1 MSLRILVSTI
11 LLLLLGGVA
20 SAQQYQV
27 HSWES
32 FEEGQLSDRVIRG
45 HFADESTVQVKPV
58 TGVGLPQQVLTASA
72 RLELGNGLLE
82 FAPTSERPHLSI
94 FTPVS
99 LDRRNLGTRGSAL
112 YQADFYFPPAGEP
125 MPSVAMLAQVLDGE
139 GKTTYRFYRF
149 GYEEGKNRVFF
160 AFLNNTAQPEV
171 FLFQSVDELNL
182 RRPGWHR
189 FQIIFHGQSEIY
201 CAIDGQFTSFSPITE
216 GTHSQLNAG
225 LMVTSQNFDA
235 RALVD
240 NLSIQWTTGESP
252 LPLSPWTSIAL
263 TDANPNTTPLESG
276 SSVAWL
282 NDPNEAWSRA
292 SAQKRPLLVMFYVP
306 GIVPYESLKT
316 RIPNDAE
323 THNLFNRYVLLR
335 IDANQ
340 LMGGRLA
347 EKFGVIRLPTFIVM
361 NASGQEE
368 RRHIVT
374 PQATWPEIKQAIFA
388 E

>member
-1 MSLRILVSTI
+1 MSVRILVSA
-11 LLLLLGGVA
+11 LVFLLLGA
-20 SAQQYQV
+20 LLPAQQYQV

-58 TGVGLPQQVLTASA
+58 TGVGLPGGVLTASA
-72 RLELGNGLLE
+72 RLELGNGVLE
-82 FAPTSERPHLSI
+82 FAPTEERRHLSI
-94 FTPVS
+94 FSPVS
-99 LDRRNLGTRGSAL
+99 LDRRNLGARGSAL
-112 YQADFYFPPAGEP
+112 YQADFYFPPQGQP
-125 MPSVAMLAQVLDGE
+125 MPTVAMLAQVLDGE

-149 GYEEGKNRVFF
+149 GYEEGKNRIFF
-160 AFLNNTAQPEV
+160 AFVNSTPQPDV
-171 FLFQSVDELNL
+171 FLFQNIDELNL

-189 FQIIFHGQSEIY
+189 FQIIFHGPNQIY
-201 CAIDGQFTSFSPITE
+201 CAVDGQFTSFSPITE
-216 GTHSQLNAG
+216 GTHTQLNAG
-225 LMVTSQNFDA
+225 VMVASNSFDG

-252 LPLSPWTSIAL
+252 LPLSPWTSVAL
-263 TDANPNTTPLESG
+263 SDANANTTPLENG

-282 NDPNEAWSRA
+282 SDPTEAWTRA

-316 RIPNDAE
+316 RIPNDPE
-323 THNLFNRYVLLR
+323 THNLFNNYVLLR

-347 EKFGVIRLPTFIVM
+347 EKFGVIRLPTFLVM
-361 NASGQEE
+361 NSAGQEE
-368 RRHIVT
+368 RRQIVT
-374 PQATWPEIKQAIFA
+374 PQASWPEIRQAIFA
-388 E
+388 Q